1 MKSRT
6 ITAILSFF
14 LGSWGGQHFY
24 LGNVGKGVL
33 SCIFSFTM
41 IPTIIG
47 VIDGIKFL
55 TMSDD
60 EFNIKYN
67 SADFL
72 LSFRNSLLQNSQV
85 LSNKSAAEELEKLAN
100 LMDRGL
106 ITFEEFEKRKK
117 KILG

>member
-1 MKSRT
+1 M
-6 ITAILSFF
+6 
-14 LGSWGGQHFY
+14 
-24 LGNVGKGVL
+24 GNLGKGILHIV
-33 SCIFSFTM
+33 FSFTM
-41 IPTIIG
+41 IPAIIG
-47 VIDGIKFL
+47 IIDGIKFL

-60 EFNIKYN
+60 EFNAKYN
-67 SADFL
+67 SANLLLDFKNDL
-72 LSFRNSLLQNSQV
+72 LKNSQV